1 MRLSK
6 KFARNERVF
15 YKSAQF
21 LVQSIAIECA
31 GFTFQSA
38 EDNHE

>member
-1 MRLSK
+1 M
-6 KFARNERVF
+6 KFVRNERVF

-21 LVQSIAIECA
+21 LVQSIVSKCA

-38 EDNHE
+38 EDDHE